1 MFQIASLKAAL
12 ARKEGNSEHSLSSSS
27 GKHRTT
33 ASELS
38 PYNAT
43 QRGADIV
50 DPFGCRQP
58 MVDVGN
64 LEVCIHFFVDCY
76 MTLIKKKHNF
86 PDIAKWFHE

>member
-12 ARKEGNSEHSLSSSS
+12 ARNEGNSDYSLSGSS

-38 PYNAT
+38 PYRAV

-50 DPFGCRQP
+50 DDPFGCRQP

-64 LEVCIHFFVDCY
+64 LAVC
-76 MTLIKKKHNF
+76 TLFCSLLSDKDKKYNF
-86 PDIAKWFHE
+86 P